1 MAIVPMLGQ
10 VTSPL
15 LGGWIS
21 RVGVQGE
28 ANRTKGSEQVIG
40 GIKC

>member
-1 MAIVPMLGQ
+1 MAIMSMLGQ
-10 VTSPL
+10 VASP

>member
-21 RVGVQGE
+21 RIGVK
-28 ANRTKGSEQVIG
+28 AKPTDLKDPNR
-40 GIKC
+40 